1 MYVRQTRKLTLFK
14 CLVHLIHI
22 RSRIMTMKGELEV
35 VNDAHSFKLLWK
47 MLKAFDVTIG
57 CQRPAHR
64 LYQCTSF
71 PSGKQI
77 ILGDHCT

>member
-1 MYVRQTRKLTLFK
+1 MYVRQTRKLTLFI

-22 RSRIMTMKGELEV
+22 RSRIMTTKGELEV
-35 VNDAHSFKLLWK
+35 VNDAFKLLWK

-57 CQRPAHR
+57 CQRTAHR

-71 PSGKQI
+71 PF
-77 ILGDHCT
+77 